1 MTKLTFKA
9 DEIRPLIEHAR
20 RCSKHRMTYDQLL
33 DACGGDFD
41 RADRLSD
48 EERAELPDV
57 GPGLFLVRNEGIYLM
72 SNGEPADM
80 IKVSAPNGSGETD
93 GCRVAYAKG
102 FDPYAEDRMDV
113 WDRARDA
120 VGGDDFSEPLG
131 AEIWDRMLGNANVK
145 RVVIDVTEDRLDIS
159 SYV

>member
-20 RCSKHRMTYDQLL
+20 RCGKHRMTYDQLL

-57 GPGLFLVRNEGIYLM
+57 GPGLFLVKDEGIYLM
-72 SNGEPADM
+72 SNGEPADT

-102 FDPYAEDRMDV
+102 FDPAGRGRMDG
-113 WDRARDA
+113 WNDA
-120 VGGDDFSEPLG
+120 DAGGGDDFSEAIGGDMWRKLLTDETD
-131 AEIWDRMLGNANVK
+131 EI
-145 RVVIDVTEDRLDIS
+145 VITLTARNLAFTAYARS
-159 SYV
+159 